1 MFVCIFSSMMFFTRY
16 HFSFALTFINFYPID
31 ELWPEFLL
39 YMSTSWNSPCSRWI
53 FFVCKTECTLFFLSL
68 FLLCNSLN
76 LARIPSKVARCTFKN
91 YVSQTQVQ
99 DQNRLQFQWNTTASI
114 CNYPNTTALF
124 KYASLFKRMMTSL
137 WFVHGPQNSPNINGY
152 HVNIEMKIVYHS
164 GEHYLKPN
172 CFERNRQSDW
182 LTMKS
187 HRIFIGVWKTR
198 LKSFCPLQGKQNRI
212 FSLWG
217 EYALFRCIDIVIHV
231 PW

>member
-1 MFVCIFSSMMFFTRY
+1 M
-16 HFSFALTFINFYPID
+16 SFGPNFCYICQHH
-31 ELWPEFLL
+31 EIHLAHIGYFLCAKL
-39 YMSTSWNSPCSRWI
+39 NVLC
-53 FFVCKTECTLFFLSL
+53 FFLSL

-76 LARIPSKVARCTFKN
+76 LARIPSKVARYTFKN

>member
-1 MFVCIFSSMMFFTRY
+1 MFFLY
-16 HFSFALTFINFYPID
+16 VCLYFQFHDVLHSISFFICTDIYKFLSNRWALARIFAIYVNIMKFT
-31 ELWPEFLL
+31 LL
-39 YMSTSWNSPCSRWI
+39 TLDI
-53 FFVCKTECTLFFLSL
+53 FCVQNWMYSVFLSL
-68 FLLCNSLN
+68 FLLWNSLN
-76 LARIPSKVARCTFKN
+76 LARIPSKVAKYTFKN

-114 CNYPNTTALF
+114 CNYPNSTALF
-124 KYASLFKRMMTSL
+124 KYVSLFKRMMTSL

-198 LKSFCPLQGKQNRI
+198 LKSFCSLQGNQNHI
-212 FSLWG
+212 F
-217 EYALFRCIDIVIHV
+217 
-231 PW
+231 